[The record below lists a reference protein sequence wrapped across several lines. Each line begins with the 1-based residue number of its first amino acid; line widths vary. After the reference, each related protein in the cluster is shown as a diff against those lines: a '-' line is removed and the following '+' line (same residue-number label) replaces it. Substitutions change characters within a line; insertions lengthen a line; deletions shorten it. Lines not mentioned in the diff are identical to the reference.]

1 MTIEKVVAGRG
12 IMLRFML
19 ATDAN
24 IIYVHSICDAASKDG
39 GHNEGA
45 TDINSNDVDA
55 VITISRLDSKDF
67 AALGCR

>member
-1 MTIEKVVAGRG
+1 MSTQSAMRQAI
-12 IMLRFML
+12 
-19 ATDAN
+19 
-24 IIYVHSICDAASKDG
+24 KDG